1 MVCFKK
7 FSKAQKNIALG
18 AIVFSFL
25 VHSFTSTCDFL
36 TANSTSLA
44 LGVLVGKV
52 FPLEATITGN
62 RLSAFGI
69 KIKWAF
75 WRGMQGK

>member
-1 MVCFKK
+1 MPNYIAKLSLNIQSVEHTVLLITCLCMLCFKK

-36 TANSTSLA
+36 TANSTLLA

-52 FPLEATITGN
+52 LP
-62 RLSAFGI
+62 
-69 KIKWAF
+69 
-75 WRGMQGK
+75 